1 MNKNGIFM
9 KIMMPLLDRLSP
21 TCDVITRKI
30 SESMD
35 HPISLRDRFRI
46 RSHILFCAFCNRYRR
61 QLLAIRNMLETKRGR
76 LGDAD
81 MVDTPVLSPD
91 AKERIK
97 HSLRKPDDN

>member
-1 MNKNGIFM
+1 
-9 KIMMPLLDRLSP
+9 MMPLIDRLSP

-46 RSHILFCAFCNRYRR
+46 RFHILFCAFCKRYRR
-61 QLLAIRNMLETKRGR
+61 QLLAIRNMLEKNRGR
-76 LGDAD
+76 LEDEDVA
-81 MVDTPVLSPD
+81 DTPVLSPD

-97 HSLRKPDDN
+97 DSLRKPKEVKSDE